1 MWKSDQRTDNRFDHI
16 SELWGRFDALRVLV
30 PSVNF
35 KKREKNPWRSVNFSK
50 VAGFSLQ
57 LY

>member
-50 VAGFSLQ
+50 VAGF
-57 LY
+57 